1 MKHQCKVCRTDCNVI
16 LDWGTPIID
25 CPRCGKYYIDKAE
38 LFTIIGEFEVID
50 DSTDTPASHEMP
62 LLSEETT
69 ISEEIPTLEEKPVRK
84 RGTKAV
90 RS

>member
-16 LDWGTPIID
+16 TDWGTPIID

-50 DSTDTPASHEMP
+50 DGTDALISHEMV
-62 LLSEETT
+62 LLSEETAL
-69 ISEEIPTLEEKPVRK
+69 SEELPLIVEKPVRK